1 MSEHELLRQ
10 AIDGQR
16 GADQKLIAEVGL
28 QVVMTLLKK
37 NADYGSFAWQVP
49 VLAPRLSAFDGIQCR
64 MSDKVARLN
73 QLLAGNDAQV
83 AESIADSFRDL
94 VGYGILWLA
103 LDARDAA
110 EGQQV
115 AEKMK
120 SAGKCRARY
129 YRLVDGDGFLV
140 AFGNQCMWLKPEGG
154 DFFVSG
160 PSSVHSGLFHC
171 LSRRQR
177 LSLVHRVVCVC
188 RSGC

>member
-28 QVVMTLLKK
+28 QVVTTLLKK
-37 NADYGSFAWQVP
+37 NADYGSSAWQVP

-110 EGQQV
+110 EV
-115 AEKMK
+115 AAPAVVVRGSDIDGAHARDRRVYARCSYCQRYSDNPK
-120 SAGKCRARY
+120 SLSKTKELPC
-129 YRLVDGDGFLV
+129 D
-140 AFGNQCMWLKPEGG
+140 CGG
-154 DFFVSG
+154 TGGWCGSFS
-160 PSSVHSGLFHC
+160 PPTRESVWSEAK
-171 LSRRQR
+171 
-177 LSLVHRVVCVC
+177 
-188 RSGC
+188 